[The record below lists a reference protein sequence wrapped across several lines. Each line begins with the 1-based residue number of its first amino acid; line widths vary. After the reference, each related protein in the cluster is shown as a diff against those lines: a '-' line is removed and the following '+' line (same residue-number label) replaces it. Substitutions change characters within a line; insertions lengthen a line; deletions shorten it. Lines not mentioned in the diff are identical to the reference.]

1 MEKKKNMLGKKTPKN
16 VRRKEEKKA
25 GTKRRINT
33 CLFK

>member
-16 VRRKEEKKA
+16 VRKEEKKA